1 MIAIGMLNDQL
12 MVKWTG
18 ASGPVAVKTA
28 MIGLK
33 LAVINA
39 PVMPKKKQAVV
50 NHMIPKGSAVHGMMP
65 PTVAVSR
72 RSVICMLALKA
83 TASRT
88 DPTME
93 RVSVRHR
100 LGKAIGGIG
109 SKRPPRVATF
119 SAGFMRA
126 PFRDSRVVC
135 ALRAAG
141 RGLDGCLQHRRVDG
155 PLQEPPVPRGPEK
168 GPSVDDDLA
177 PGDGRDRHPH

>member
-1 MIAIGMLNDQL
+1 MIAMGMLNDQL

-33 LAVINA
+33 VAVIGA

-50 NHMIPKGSAVHGMMP
+50 NHMIPKASAVHGMMP
-65 PTVAVSR
+65 PTVAVSS

-88 DPTME
+88 DPTID

-100 LGKAIGGIG
+100 LGKGIGGIG
-109 SKRPPRVATF
+109 SKRPPRLATVTAVF
-119 SAGFMRA
+119 LRA
-126 PFRDSRVVC
+126 PLRDSGGVGRWGGGVF
-135 ALRAAG
+135 ALRGARSPPG
-141 RGLDGCLQHRRVDG
+141 RG
-155 PLQEPPVPRGPEK
+155 PAAPPGQRP
-168 GPSVDDDLA
+168 
-177 PGDGRDRHPH
+177 PGGI

>member
-1 MIAIGMLNDQL
+1 MIAMGMLNDQL

-39 PVMPKKKQAVV
+39 PVMPKKKHAAV

-65 PTVAVSR
+65 PTVAVSS

-88 DPTME
+88 DPTIE
-93 RVSVRHR
+93 RVSVRHK
-100 LGKAIGGIG
+100 LGKGIGGIG
-109 SKRPPRVATF
+109 SKRPPRDRKSTRPNSSPSQKSHAVF
-119 SAGFMRA
+119 CLIKKKEHHDQSAEASAPMRRTT
-126 PFRDSRVVC
+126 P
-135 ALRAAG
+135 
-141 RGLDGCLQHRRVDG
+141 
-155 PLQEPPVPRGPEK
+155 
-168 GPSVDDDLA
+168 
-177 PGDGRDRHPH
+177 

>member
-1 MIAIGMLNDQL
+1 MIAMGMLNDQL

-33 LAVINA
+33 LAVISA

-65 PTVAVSR
+65 PTVAVSS

-88 DPTME
+88 DPTID

-100 LGKAIGGIG
+100 LGKGIGGIG
-109 SKRPPRVATF
+109 SERTPRPGAVTGAF
-119 SAGFMRA
+119 IRA
-126 PFRDSRVVC
+126 PLCDPGWAVRCAGGGCSFRGARH
-135 ALRAAG
+135 
-141 RGLDGCLQHRRVDG
+141 GLDGGL
-155 PLQEPPVPRGPEK
+155 
-168 GPSVDDDLA
+168 
-177 PGDGRDRHPH
+177 

>member
-1 MIAIGMLNDQL
+1 MIAMGMLNDQL

-33 LAVINA
+33 LAVISA

-65 PTVAVSR
+65 PTVAVSS
-72 RSVICMLALKA
+72 RSGICMLALKA

-88 DPTME
+88 DPTID

-100 LGKAIGGIG
+100 LGKGTGGIG
-109 SKRPPRVATF
+109 SGGA
-119 SAGFMRA
+119 S
-126 PFRDSRVVC
+126 
-135 ALRAAG
+135 RAAG
-141 RGLDGCLQHRRVDG
+141 LTSAFRPG
-155 PLQEPPVPRGPEK
+155 PLASLGWARAG
-168 GPSVDDDLA
+168 A
-177 PGDGRDRHPH
+177 GRA

>member
-12 MVKWTG
+12 MVKWMG

-33 LAVINA
+33 LAVISA

-50 NHMIPKGSAVHGMMP
+50 NHMIPQGRAVHGMMP
-65 PTVAVSR
+65 PTVAVSS

-88 DPTME
+88 DPTIE

-100 LGKAIGGIG
+100 PGKGIGGIG
-109 SKRPPRVATF
+109 SKRPPRLATF
-119 SAGFMRA
+119 IAVLMRA
-126 PFRDSRVVC
+126 PFRD
-135 ALRAAG
+135 
-141 RGLDGCLQHRRVDG
+141 LDGCLQHRRVDRTF
-155 PLQEPPVPRGPEK
+155 QEPPVPRGPEE
-168 GPSVDDDLA
+168 GSLVDDDLA
-177 PGDGRDRHPH
+177 SGDRRDRHPHHVP

>member
-1 MIAIGMLNDQL
+1 MIAMGMLNDQL

-18 ASGPVAVKTA
+18 ASGPVEVKTA

-33 LAVINA
+33 LAVISA

-65 PTVAVSR
+65 PTVAVSS

-88 DPTME
+88 DPTID

-100 LGKAIGGIG
+100 LGKGIGGIG
-109 SKRPPRVATF
+109 SERPPPPAAVT
-119 SAGFMRA
+119 AGFMRA
-126 PFRDSRVVC
+126 PLRGSGGAVRFAGGVC
-135 ALRAAG
+135 ALGAAG
-141 RGLDGCLQHRRVDG
+141 HGPTRGREH
-155 PLQEPPVPRGPEK
+155 PPGHWPPGGAPRARG
-168 GPSVDDDLA
+168 S
-177 PGDGRDRHPH
+177 

>member
-1 MIAIGMLNDQL
+1 MIAMGMLNDQL

-18 ASGPVAVKTA
+18 TSGPVAVKTA

-33 LAVINA
+33 LAVISA

-65 PTVAVSR
+65 PTVAVSS

-88 DPTME
+88 DPTIA

-100 LGKAIGGIG
+100 LGKGIGGNG
-109 SKRPPRVATF
+109 PD
-119 SAGFMRA
+119 GA
-126 PFRDSRVVC
+126 PHPGGVP
-135 ALRAAG
+135 G
-141 RGLDGCLQHRRVDG
+141 RLL
-155 PLQEPPVPRGPEK
+155 RGP
-168 GPSVDDDLA
+168 PSRPWGAV
-177 PGDGRDRHPH
+177 

>member
-1 MIAIGMLNDQL
+1 MIAMGMLNDQL

-33 LAVINA
+33 LAVISA

-65 PTVAVSR
+65 PTVAVSS

-88 DPTME
+88 DPTID

-100 LGKAIGGIG
+100 LGKGIGGIG
-109 SKRPPRVATF
+109 SERAPRPGAVT
-119 SAGFMRA
+119 AGFLRA
-126 PFRDSRVVC
+126 PFPDSWGVVGCARVAC
-135 ALRAAG
+135 AVRAA
-141 RGLDGCLQHRRVDG
+141 
-155 PLQEPPVPRGPEK
+155 
-168 GPSVDDDLA
+168 
-177 PGDGRDRHPH
+177 

>member
-1 MIAIGMLNDQL
+1 MIAMGMLNDQL

-33 LAVINA
+33 LAVISA

-65 PTVAVSR
+65 PTVAVSS

-88 DPTME
+88 DPTID

-100 LGKAIGGIG
+100 LGKGIGGIG
-109 SKRPPRVATF
+109 SKKAPRPAAFTAV
-119 SAGFMRA
+119 FMRA
-126 PFRDSRVVC
+126 PLSGSGWSVRWASAVC
-135 ALRAAG
+135 GLRAA
-141 RGLDGCLQHRRVDG
+141 RDG
-155 PLQEPPVPRGPEK
+155 P
-168 GPSVDDDLA
+168 
-177 PGDGRDRHPH
+177 DGGLHS

>member
-1 MIAIGMLNDQL
+1 MIAMGMLNDQL

-33 LAVINA
+33 LAVISA

-65 PTVAVSR
+65 PTVAVSS

-88 DPTME
+88 DPTID

-100 LGKAIGGIG
+100 LGKGIGGIG
-109 SKRPPRVATF
+109 SKRPPRPGPVPA
-119 SAGFMRA
+119 AFMRA
-126 PFRDSRVVC
+126 PLPHPRGAVGWGGGGC
-135 ALRAAG
+135 AVGGAG
-141 RGLDGCLQHRRVDG
+141 HGPNGGALHRRG
-155 PLQEPPVPRGPEK
+155 
-168 GPSVDDDLA
+168 
-177 PGDGRDRHPH
+177 